1 MCDCDLSIHPSLAPA
16 LLCLPQATS
25 ALDHLDGVFIFGKKL
40 RVDYSKHTNV
50 SMPRGEVDR
59 FELENTRDFSNSAL
73 HRYRRRSPLEAVSP
87 CPLLHISGI
96 PMDLQRRQN
105 ALVDLFAQFGFVA
118 DFHFIQKNTK
128 MALVTMG
135 STDEAVMALLN
146 LDNMAYPDS
155 HMRVSFSKAFQYG
168 GPSGGLGPSAGPLP
182 SAGSYSLPTTSGT
195 RHPRDRSRDRS
206 RDRPP
211 MGNRDRSGGPPRD
224 RPFRDREPHRRGP
237 PPRY

>member
-1 MCDCDLSIHPSLAPA
+1 M
-16 LLCLPQATS
+16 
-25 ALDHLDGVFIFGKKL
+25 
-40 RVDYSKHTNV
+40 DYSKHTNV

-59 FELENTRDFSNSAL
+59 FELENTRDFSNSPL
-73 HRYRRRSPLEAVSP
+73 HRYRRRSPQEAVSP

-146 LDNMAYPDS
+146 LDNMAGPDS

-168 GPSGGLGPSAGPLP
+168 APGGSGGPPGPPP
-182 SAGSYSLPTTSGT
+182 SAGSYSLPTTSGPRPQ

-211 MGNRDRSGGPPRD
+211 MGNRDRPGGPPRD
-224 RPFRDREPHRRGP
+224 RSFRDREPRDRRGP
-237 PPRY
+237 SPRY